1 MHSDEIRWVSA
12 RGRGDDQGIIGRIM
26 FGVFLDVTERKMAE
40 EAREMLANE
49 MSHRVKNLFAVASAL
64 TEISSRAAT
73 TPKAMAHDLTQRLT
87 ALGHAHELVRPAL
100 GEQKK
105 ATHLGD
111 LLAVLLAAYDDK
123 GAIGDR
129 IRVSVPD
136 VLAGEGSI
144 TTLALVV
151 HELATNSIKYGAL
164 SKASGTLDVSCTAD
178 DSDVV
183 IVWTEKGGPPVA
195 AARGKE
201 GFGSKL
207 VKKSI
212 ISQLGGS
219 IAFDWPVEGVIA
231 TLRMSKARLGT

>member
-1 MHSDEIRWVSA
+1 
-12 RGRGDDQGIIGRIM
+12 
-26 FGVFLDVTERKMAE
+26 
-40 EAREMLANE
+40 
-49 MSHRVKNLFAVASAL
+49 
-64 TEISSRAAT
+64 
-73 TPKAMAHDLTQRLT
+73 
-87 ALGHAHELVRPAL
+87 
-100 GEQKK
+100 
-105 ATHLGD
+105 

-151 HELATNSIKYGAL
+151 HELATNSIKYDAL
-164 SKASGTLDVSCTAD
+164 SKASGKLDVSCTAD
-178 DSDVV
+178 DSNVV

-207 VKKSI
+207 VKNSI